1 VWRAGW
7 SGLLRR
13 PSWGLA
19 LLMALFAARLVASAA
34 GHSLT
39 ADEPH
44 YMGTGVYLWKSGDY
58 HFART
63 LRFQPPLA
71 YHLASVP
78 LLALDLSKVGATDDV
93 SRQLALQGVVKRGTL
108 RLLSRL
114 PFALLACWGA
124 LLVFL
129 WAREAVGPA
138 AGLLAATVY
147 TLSPMLLAHGSI
159 AHSDI
164 VVSVLY
170 TQVLYT
176 FWRWYRKPGF
186 ARLALCGVSLG
197 LALLAK
203 YSALL
208 LLPTL
213 GLLLLGA
220 VWHRVPAP
228 PGLPRPGPDAAGPRA
243 LWLCGIAA
251 ALGALA
257 VATLWLGYGGSF
269 AAVAEPGGR
278 FPELALPGWLQPFFF
293 YLDIHAVGRRV
304 YFLGEFANEWRGFLF
319 FPIAYAIKT
328 PLGILLL
335 LVLSLAS
342 LRRTPSP
349 LGRFLAVPMLFFLAV
364 VFFWVNVPT
373 GLRYLLPLYPL
384 IAVFI
389 GTQLVSADRG
399 AGAMRGLVVAAL
411 AWTALAGLWIHP
423 HYLAYFNESM
433 GGPRQGYRYLLDAN
447 LDWGQDLPALA
458 RDLRRRGDR
467 VAHIAWFGPESPADY
482 GIRMQPLRGCM
493 PVPGLVAI
501 SANVREGL
509 YAFPNVF
516 AEPVPGC
523 YDWLRAY
530 EPVSRP
536 GWSFFVYDI
545 PTPAP

>member
-1 VWRAGW
+1 
-7 SGLLRR
+7 LRR

-19 LLMALFAARLVASAA
+19 LLLALFAVRLVASAA
-34 GHSLT
+34 DHSLT

-44 YMGTGVYLWKSGDY
+44 YIGTGVHLWKSGDY

-63 LRFQPPLA
+63 LKFQPPLA
-71 YHLASVP
+71 YHLASLP
-78 LLALDLSKVGATDDV
+78 LLGLDLSKVSATDDV
-93 SRQLALQGVVKRGTL
+93 AKRLVTQGVVKRGTL

-124 LLVFL
+124 LLVYL
-129 WAREAVGPA
+129 WACEAAGPA
-138 AGLLAATVY
+138 AGLLAAAIY

-176 FWRWYRKPGF
+176 FWRWYRQPGT
-186 ARLALCGVSLG
+186 ARLLVCGISLG

-213 GLLLLGA
+213 GLLLIGA
-220 VWHRVPAP
+220 AWQRVPA
-228 PGLPRPGPDAAGPRA
+228 RPGPARPAPDGTGRRA
-243 LWLCGIAA
+243 LWLAGVAA
-251 ALGALA
+251 TLAVTA

-269 AAVAEPGGR
+269 AAVAEPGSR
-278 FPELALPGWLQPFFF
+278 FPELALPGWLQPFSF
-293 YLDIHAVGRRV
+293 YLDVHAAGRRV
-304 YFLGEFANEWRGFLF
+304 YFLGQFAREWPGFLF

-328 PLGILLL
+328 PLGILVL

-364 VFFWVNVPT
+364 VFFWVNIPT

-384 IAVFI
+384 IAVFV
-389 GTQLVSADRG
+389 GTQLASADPGPG
-399 AGAMRGLVVAAL
+399 AARALAVAAL

-423 HYLAYFNESM
+423 HYLAYFNESI
-433 GGPRQGYRYLLDAN
+433 GGPRQGHRYLLDAN

-482 GIRMQPLRGCM
+482 GIRMRPLTGCR
-493 PVPGLVAI
+493 PVHGLVAI

-523 YDWLRAY
+523 YDWLREF

-545 PTPAP
+545 PAKALP